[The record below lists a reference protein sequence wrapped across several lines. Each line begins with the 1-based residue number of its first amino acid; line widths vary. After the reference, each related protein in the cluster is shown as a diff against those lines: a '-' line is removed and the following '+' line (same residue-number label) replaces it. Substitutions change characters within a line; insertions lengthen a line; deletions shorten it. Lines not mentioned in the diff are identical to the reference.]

1 MNTNPSDRKVVRP
14 AAVAGFA
21 VGAILIVLTAACTT
35 TTQGLALPEKF
46 SVDTALPGA
55 SDTATMGDLGAC
67 THVDAPMLD
76 IPTITDSEPRMRIP
90 QPPGWED
97 TDELNDMDLGIRFG
111 LVTSA
116 PVAND
121 PPQNVVLVTIESV
134 PDVDA
139 QTIFDKTRTDLVE
152 ILEEENVPTDLTTT
166 AGTVCGLPAETITY
180 AGDAALDAHPVTILS
195 VVAEAGGNTYQ
206 AAVVQTIEPGNPT
219 YEGDAET
226 ILAGF
231 EVLPPTGQ
239 QL

>member
-1 MNTNPSDRKVVRP
+1 
-14 AAVAGFA
+14 
-21 VGAILIVLTAACTT
+21 LTAACTT

-46 SVDTALPGA
+46 SVDTALPGT

-111 LVTSA
+111 LVTSD
-116 PVAND
+116 PVADD
-121 PPQNVVLVTIESV
+121 PPQNVVLVTLEEV

-139 QTIFDKTRTDLVE
+139 QTIFDRTRAEVVE
-152 ILEEENVPTDLTTT
+152 LLEEESVPTDMTTT
-166 AGTVCGLPAETITY
+166 AGTVCGLPAQTITY
-180 AGDAALDAHPVTILS
+180 AGDAANAHPLTILS
-195 VVAEAGGNTYQ
+195 VVAEAGGDTYQ
-206 AAVVQTIEPGNPT
+206 AAVVQTIQPGDPT
-219 YEGDAET
+219 HERDAET

-231 EVLPPTGQ
+231 EVLPPTAQ
-239 QL
+239 KL

>member
-111 LVTSA
+111 LVTSD
-116 PVAND
+116 PVADD
-121 PPQNVVLVTIESV
+121 PPQNVVLVTLEEV

-139 QTIFDKTRTDLVE
+139 QRSSTGPGPNWSSCSKKKTCRRTWRRRRARCARCPLRRS
-152 ILEEENVPTDLTTT
+152 PTQ
-166 AGTVCGLPAETITY
+166 
-180 AGDAALDAHPVTILS
+180 VTPRMRTHS
-195 VVAEAGGNTYQ
+195 
-206 AAVVQTIEPGNPT
+206 P
-219 YEGDAET
+219 
-226 ILAGF
+226 F
-231 EVLPPTGQ
+231 
-239 QL
+239 